1 MFGFLLAIM
10 ISFVTTASLEIRI
23 LYQVS
28 GIRALW
34 QAASSSFRI
43 IRCAVDGW
51 GCGISLRMPF
61 SPPPSPSIWTH
72 QLPVPLSNQLQV
84 SSLSC
89 VLIVL
94 PCLCY
99 RPASAGWPEKLMPPH
114 ILFHHT

>member
-1 MFGFLLAIM
+1 MASCLFQLSDHPLCSEWMGLWHIPPYAI
-10 ISFVTTASLEIRI
+10 L
-23 LYQVS
+23 
-28 GIRALW
+28 
-34 QAASSSFRI
+34 
-43 IRCAVDGW
+43 
-51 GCGISLRMPF
+51 
-61 SPPPSPSIWTH
+61 PPPLPQLSIKMKRVNRFIWTH

-84 SSLSC
+84 SSRSC